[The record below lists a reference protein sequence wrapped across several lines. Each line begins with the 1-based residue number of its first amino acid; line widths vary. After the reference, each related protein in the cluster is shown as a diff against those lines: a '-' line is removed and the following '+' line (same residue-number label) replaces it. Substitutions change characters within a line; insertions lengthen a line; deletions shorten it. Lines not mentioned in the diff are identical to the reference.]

1 MSNTNVRIREQEA
14 VKVVTTPKPQE
25 NAAPITQSKEN
36 AVTGVCPKCGAAVE
50 PDMELCP
57 QCGWK
62 LVDYCTFCGAPMSP
76 EDMDCPECGMPADGV
91 VCPTCGTRN
100 FRSFCLKCGKP
111 LSRAA
116 RAAVEKAKNDENVLA
131 VVQAIVKI
139 AELEAE
145 LEAADEEE
153 VDEETAQELSDIER
167 RYLELMSKIGFTPA
181 EKPKAAKPKTV
192 NRSREE
198 IITEYKKKL
207 EDVNGFLEKMLPP
220 AGSTPQEQRNYY
232 TARKVAVMEIIE
244 EKWYGINPEPCMAWE
259 CERCHVLHK
268 NPNECLYKEFGGK
281 WTDANLWQVV
291 DANTEGAVLNIT
303 RAERRVYKR

>member
-14 VKVVTTPKPQE
+14 AKVATAPKPQE
-25 NAAPITQSKEN
+25 KTASVAQTQEKL
-36 AVTGVCPKCGAAVE
+36 ATGACPKCGAAVE
-50 PDMELCP
+50 ADMELCP

-131 VVQAIVKI
+131 VVQAIVRI

-153 VDEETAQELSDIER
+153 VDEETVQELSDIER

-181 EKPKAAKPKTV
+181 EKPQSAKPKTV
-192 NRSREE
+192 NRSRKE
-198 IITEYKKKL
+198 IIDEYKKQL
-207 EDVNGFLEKMLPP
+207 EDVNDYLEKMLPP
-220 AGSTPQEQRNYY
+220 AGCTPQEQRNYY

-259 CERCHVLHK
+259 CERCKVLHK
-268 NPNECLYKEFGGK
+268 NPNECLYQEFGGK

>member
-62 LVDYCTFCGAPMSP
+62 LVDYCTFCGAPMRP
-76 EDMDCPECGMPADGV
+76 DDIDCPECGMPADGV

-111 LSRAA
+111 ISRAA

-131 VVQAIVKI
+131 VVRTIVKI

-145 LEAADEEE
+145 LEAAGEE
-153 VDEETAQELSDIER
+153 VTDEETAQELSNIEI
-167 RYLELMSKIGFTPA
+167 RYQELMIKIGFNPA
-181 EKPKAAKPKTV
+181 EKPQAAKPKTV

-198 IITEYKKKL
+198 ILAEYKKAL
-207 EDVNGFLEKMLPP
+207 EEANGIMEKMLPP
-220 AGSTPQEQRNYY
+220 AGATPQEQRNYY
-232 TARKVAVMEIIE
+232 TARKVAVMEIVE
-244 EKWYGINPEPCMAWE
+244 EKWYGINPEPCMVWK
-259 CERCHVLHK
+259 CEKCHVLHV
-268 NPNECLYKEFGGK
+268 NPNECLYREFGGK
-281 WTDANLWQVV
+281 WTNAYLWQVV
-291 DANTEGAVLNIT
+291 DANTEGAVLHIT
-303 RAERRVYKR
+303 KAEKRVYKR